1 MAGDT
6 LKIWNEGAK
15 ILVRSDARH
24 ITTYGRTLREALL
37 NFSEAYSLNLAEGA
51 PVPRRPART
60 DDRYGRPSARPVRSA
75 AH

>member
-24 ITTYGRTLREALL
+24 ITTCGRTLREALL

-51 PVPRRPART
+51 PAI
-60 DDRYGRPSARPVRSA
+60 
-75 AH
+75 